1 MSELRGLQLRI
12 DDFRAAGSEVIAV
25 SVDPV
30 ERNRE
35 VAGRLGLEFPL
46 LSDPD
51 LVAIDAFGLRD
62 PGGSPFSDGDVSRP
76 ALFVLRDG
84 VVRWRSL
91 TDNWRVRPR
100 AEDLLVAVRQVAAE
114 SE

>member
-12 DDFRAAGSEVIAV
+12 DDFRVVGSEVVAV

-35 VAGRLGLEFPL
+35 VADRLGLEFPL

-51 LVAIDAFGLRD
+51 LAAIDAFGLRH
-62 PGGSPFSDGDVSRP
+62 PGGSPFSGGDISRP

-84 VVRWRSL
+84 VVRWRHL
-91 TDNWRVRPR
+91 TDNWRVRLR
-100 AEDLLVAVRQVAAE
+100 AEELLEVVQQVAAD